1 LNPNYG
7 NARDY
12 DKAMLAAT
20 VNSETEGQDEQL
32 LRLYWNRAAVKKEL
46 AGLRKERHD
55 LLDRLKQQ
63 EGAVVRAQEQLEALE
78 RLLTNPLAAAN
89 AMVYFQLRH
98 LWRVASQRLQ
108 QFATELRLQ
117 QEKRERDQLHG
128 KVLAKRERRLKAIAD
143 KIQTLTA
150 ARGEM
155 LGELKELEGSWDR
168 SNVVVQLF
176 RRRNMRK
183 RREELN
189 ASLSNAQQQLDEI
202 GYLKDKIAHEA
213 LPEPNGLSVDT
224 RRLINR
230 ALIALA
236 QHLVVQ
242 FSDHN
247 LASLAKSAVNKPVTD
262 MKFGDR
268 RDCDRM
274 VEKIRECLD
283 DLRNRTDL
291 AEQVKKRAAMIG
303 PQLRYRNDSDS
314 VPMPDGVNDIAI
326 YVGSP
331 DAPTRRSNDAPI
343 RVNVLEQEYW
353 DIYSMLT

>member
-1 LNPNYG
+1 
-7 NARDY
+7 
-12 DKAMLAAT
+12 MLAAT
-20 VNSETEGQDEQL
+20 VNRDSEGQDEQL

-46 AGLRKERHD
+46 AELRKERHE

-108 QFATELRLQ
+108 QFALELRMQ
-117 QEKRERDQLHG
+117 QEKRERDKLHG
-128 KVLAKRERRLKAIAD
+128 KILAKRDRRLKATEE
-143 KIQTLTA
+143 KIKSLALQRTD
-150 ARGEM
+150 M
-155 LGELKELEGSWDR
+155 LRELKELESNWDR

-189 ASLSNAQQQLDEI
+189 NSLVQSRQQLEEI
-202 GYLKDKIAHEA
+202 EYLKDKIAHEA
-213 LPEPNGLSVDT
+213 LPEPNGLSIET
-224 RRLINR
+224 RRAINR

-236 QHLVVQ
+236 QHLVVH

-247 LASLAKSAVNKPVTD
+247 LASLAKTAVNKPVTD

-274 VEKIRECLD
+274 VEKIRECLEL
-283 DLRNRTDL
+283 LRNQKDL
-291 AEQVKKRAAMIG
+291 AEQVKARAAMIG
-303 PQLRYRNDSDS
+303 PHLRYRNDSDS
-314 VPMPDGVNDIAI
+314 VPAPDGVADIAM
-326 YVGSP
+326 YVRTP
-331 DAPTRRSNDAPI
+331 DAPSRRDADAPI

-353 DIYSMLT
+353 DIYSILA

>member
-1 LNPNYG
+1 
-7 NARDY
+7 
-12 DKAMLAAT
+12 MLAAT
-20 VNSETEGQDEQL
+20 ENRESEGQDEQL

-89 AMVYFQLRH
+89 AMGYFQLRH
-98 LWRVASQRLQ
+98 LWRIASQRLQ
-108 QFATELRLQ
+108 QFAAELRLQ

-128 KVLAKRERRLKAIAD
+128 KILAKRERRLKAITE
-143 KIQTLTA
+143 KIASLNA
-150 ARGEM
+150 ARSEM
-155 LGELKELEGSWDR
+155 LVELKELEANWDR

-176 RRRNMRK
+176 RRRNMRR

-189 ASLSNAQQQLDEI
+189 ANLAEGRRQLEEI
-202 GYLKDKIAHEA
+202 EYLGEKIAHEP
-213 LPEPNGLSVDT
+213 LPESNGLSVET
-224 RRLINR
+224 RRAINR

-236 QHLVVQ
+236 QHLVVH

-247 LASLAKSAVNKPVTD
+247 LSSLAKTAVNKPVSD

-274 VEKIRECLD
+274 VEKIRERIE
-283 DLRNRTDL
+283 DLSSQKDL
-291 AEQVKKRAAMIG
+291 AARVKARADMIR
-303 PQLRYRNDSDS
+303 PQLQYRSESDS
-314 VPMPDGVNDIAI
+314 VPMPSCVADISI
-326 YVGSP
+326 YVGAP
-331 DAPTRRSNDAPI
+331 DAPSRRANDAPM
-343 RVNVLEQEYW
+343 RVNVLEHEYW
-353 DIYSMLT
+353 HIYSMLV

>member
-1 LNPNYG
+1 
-7 NARDY
+7 
-12 DKAMLAAT
+12 MLAAT
-20 VNSETEGQDEQL
+20 INRDSSGQDEQL

-46 AGLRKERHD
+46 AGLRKERHE

-63 EGAVVRAQEQLEALE
+63 EGAVVRSQEQLEALE

-108 QFATELRLQ
+108 QFAAELRLQ

-128 KVLAKRERRLKAIAD
+128 KILAKRDRRLKAIEEKIASLTVERAD
-143 KIQTLTA
+143 
-150 ARGEM
+150 M

-168 SNVVVQLF
+168 SNVVVQLLG
-176 RRRNMRK
+176 RRNMRK
-183 RREELN
+183 QREALN
-189 ASLSNAQQQLDEI
+189 ISLVEQRQQLEEI
-202 GYLKDKIAHEA
+202 EYLKDKIAHEA
-213 LPEPNGLSVDT
+213 LPESSGLSIDT
-224 RRLINR
+224 RRAINR

-236 QHLVVQ
+236 QHLVVH

-247 LASLAKSAVNKPVTD
+247 LASLAKAAINKPVTD

-274 VEKIRECLD
+274 VEKIRECLEA
-283 DLRNRTDL
+283 LTSQKDL
-291 AEQVKKRAAMIG
+291 AGQVKARAAMIG
-303 PQLRYRNDSDS
+303 PKLRYRNDSDS
-314 VPMPDGVNDIAI
+314 VPVPDGVADIAM
-326 YVGSP
+326 YVATS
-331 DAPTRRSNDAPI
+331 DAPTRRDSDAPI

-353 DIYSMLT
+353 DIYSVLA